1 MTMHDHASIG
11 EKLGKF
17 VPEDRLGCRRL
28 PSRNDPRIEEVDRT
42 TYLHK
47 LSKAPRYRDQDLDTL
62 QTFGA
67 FSYLRDSF
75 PGL

>member
-17 VPEDRLGCRRL
+17 VLEDRLGRRRP
-28 PSRNDPRIEEVDRT
+28 PSRSDPRIEEVDRT

-47 LSKAPRYRDQDLDTL
+47 LSKAPRYRDQDPDTL
-62 QTFGA
+62 QTFGV
-67 FSYLRDSF
+67 FSCLRDSF